1 MVTSSRTAYLREQG
15 HFSVPDSAILRRLD
29 SINIFQK
36 DGNGNEANI
45 TSTYERKQTSF
56 IYGGYYNHSQF
67 VNACDQPSNSFTR
80 RNLYQWRLFGER
92 TLRPTRLDSHLVN
105 SKLEEEDGHYFKWL
119 DEEDILL
126 TWLLD
131 FMKPEVGDQIIDYDS
146 VKDMWDAVI
155 ELYSKLDESRI
166 ADFNKRAMELL

>member
-1 MVTSSRTAYLREQG
+1 MARG
-15 HFSVPDSAILRRLD
+15 M
-29 SINIFQK
+29 K
-36 DGNGNEANI
+36 
-45 TSTYERKQTSF
+45 
-56 IYGGYYNHSQF
+56 
-67 VNACDQPSNSFTR
+67 QPSPVPTKESKPALSMAASITTLSLSTPVINQVIPLPTTAPRNLFTR
-80 RNLYQWRLFGER
+80 RNLYQWRQFVDR
-92 TLRPTRLDSHLVN
+92 TLRPTKLDSHLVN
-105 SKLEEEDGHYFKWL
+105 SKLEEEDAHYFKWP

-155 ELYSKLDESRI
+155 ELYSKLEDESRM